1 MRTQG
6 QQVLLGAAAEAAV
19 VGRVGG
25 CRPPAV
31 VMARGLGQGLWNENQ
46 HGVPFSHQPMEMSS
60 FQPLQQLTWGQ
71 SRISAWAGNPRG
83 PLPNMCTRLHAHILL
98 SDPPNAHLVHK

>member
-6 QQVLLGAAAEAAV
+6 QQVLAGAAAEAAV

-25 CRPPAV
+25 RCPPAAV

-46 HGVPFSHQPMEMSS
+46 RGVPFGHQPVEVSS

-71 SRISAWAGNPRG
+71 SRIQHGQGTLEDPSP
-83 PLPNMCTRLHAHILL
+83 MCAHTCTPT
-98 SDPPNAHLVHK
+98 SR